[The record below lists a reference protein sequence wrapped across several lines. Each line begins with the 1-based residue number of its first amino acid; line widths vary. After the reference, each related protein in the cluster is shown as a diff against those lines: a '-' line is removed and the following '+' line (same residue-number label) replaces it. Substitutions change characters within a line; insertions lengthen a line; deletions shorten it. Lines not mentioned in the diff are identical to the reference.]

1 MLFETDFI
9 ARHFII
15 YSKKIN
21 MKINLQFLSYILL
34 SLFFLQFITPTFGQK
49 AKFDSPY
56 LISWKTDAPT
66 LGVAFAGYIGG
77 VINIM
82 GVEDASDAEVL
93 ALNKDDLKLSVNRWT
108 TEQDSEVADGF
119 SDACLYASY
128 AGAITLFASSKKI
141 KSNIL
146 PPLVVFAESYL
157 FVRAATF
164 WTKSTAQRFRPYA
177 YNPDIP
183 LERRRKDSARTSFFS
198 GHASTASVLCF
209 TTAKMFA
216 DYYPNAKAKPYVW
229 AGAAAIP
236 LATGYLRM
244 EAGRHFIGDVGLGYA
259 VGAAFGILV
268 PHFHKKAKE
277 KALTRAKSND
287 TSLRVYPA
295 EGGMLFS
302 LTF

>member
-1 MLFETDFI
+1 
-9 ARHFII
+9 
-15 YSKKIN
+15 
-21 MKINLQFLSYILL
+21 MKITFKQLYVLIILI
-34 SLFFLQFITPTFGQK
+34 FISTFSTTLLAQK
-49 AKFDSPY
+49 SKFESPY
-56 LISWKTDAPT
+56 LVSWETDGPI
-66 LGVAFAGYIGG
+66 LGFAVGSYVGGLVNIIG
-77 VINIM
+77 VQ
-82 GVEDASDAEVL
+82 DASVEQVL
-93 ALNKDDLKLSVNRWT
+93 ALNKDDLKLGVNRWV
-108 TEQDSEVADGF
+108 TEQDSEVADGI

-128 AGAITLFASSKKI
+128 AGAITLFATSNKF
-141 KSNIL
+141 KSNIV

-164 WTKSTAQRFRPYA
+164 WTKSTAKRFRPYA

-183 LERRRKDSARTSFFS
+183 LERRKKDSARTSFFS
-198 GHASTASVLCF
+198 GHASTASVICF

-216 DYYPNAKAKPYVW
+216 DYYPDAKAKPFVW
-229 AGAAAIP
+229 AGAATIP
-236 LATGYLRM
+236 LATAYLRM

-277 KALTRAKSND
+277 KAMSKPDSA
-287 TSLRVYPA
+287 SLRVYPA